1 MKEKERETKE
11 VEKTSCLTSVINKMR
26 AILYIYKKQLQM
38 NEKDPV
44 LSSAVCV
51 RVTSLRKLINKLCCS
66 LNLFSFYYN

>member
-1 MKEKERETKE
+1 
-11 VEKTSCLTSVINKMR
+11 
-26 AILYIYKKQLQM
+26 M

-66 LNLFSFYYN
+66 LNLFSFCYN